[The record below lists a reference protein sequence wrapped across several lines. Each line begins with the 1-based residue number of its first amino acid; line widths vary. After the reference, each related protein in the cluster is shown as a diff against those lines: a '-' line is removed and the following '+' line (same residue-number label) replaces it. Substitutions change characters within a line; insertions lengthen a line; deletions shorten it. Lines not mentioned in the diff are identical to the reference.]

1 MMLDPGDFNGKVWY
15 SQPVDLVA
23 KSVVSPSILCQ
34 STSKTN
40 YLRSVVQGENMSR
53 NEFNVLDDDDV
64 NILCNEGVILGIE
77 RKPPYTIFNIAVP
90 GQFLVFRCVD
100 MYRSRIEKKFGEEET
115 ILVTRTGKIVKV
127 GSTIDGIIILE
138 VQVKGGEEFYFHC
151 DQLQRSFNA
160 TNEDVQYAKRR
171 TGRDK
176 DGLDND
182 SLVRP
187 WSVPVQPFV

>member
-1 MMLDPGDFNGKVWY
+1 
-15 SQPVDLVA
+15 
-23 KSVVSPSILCQ
+23 
-34 STSKTN
+34 
-40 YLRSVVQGENMSR
+40 MSR
-53 NEFNVLDDDDV
+53 NEFNVFDDEDV
-64 NILCNEGVILGIE
+64 DRLCNEGVILGIE
-77 RKPPYTIFNIAVP
+77 RKPPYTIFNIGVS
-90 GQFLVFRCVD
+90 GQFFIFRCVD
-100 MYRSRIEKKFGEEET
+100 MYRSRIDTTFGEEEA

-127 GSTIDGIIILE
+127 GSNIDGIIILE
-138 VQVKGGEEFYFHC
+138 IRVEGGEEFYFHC

-187 WSVPVQPFV
+187 